1 MEDKKNKS
9 GVDRAL
15 VRRAQGG
22 DKDAFGELVKRHERK
37 VYALAFR
44 FMRNKEDAADVM
56 QETFLQAY
64 KKILSFEGKSAFATW
79 LYRIAVNICLMKKRK
94 KTLKYVS
101 VDKPVESASG
111 EEDIKRELIDLSA
124 EPMALAD
131 KKEVRKKIEGALEE
145 LPDEYKEVVVL
156 RDMDGFSND
165 EVAGMLKI
173 SLPAVK
179 SRLHRGRMYLRKE
192 LSEYFR
198 NRGEL

>member
-1 MEDKKNKS
+1 MKEKKNKS
-9 GVDRAL
+9 GEDAAL
-15 VRRAQGG
+15 VKRAQGG
-22 DKDAFGELVKRHERK
+22 DKNAFGELVKRHERK

-64 KKILSFEGKSAFATW
+64 KKILSFEGKSAFSTW
-79 LYRIAVNICLMKKRK
+79 LYRIAVNFCLMKKRK

-111 EEDIKRELIDLSA
+111 EEDIKRELVDWTTD
-124 EPMALAD
+124 PMALAD
-131 KKEVRKKIEGALEE
+131 KKEVRIKIENALSE
-145 LPDEYKEVVVL
+145 LPDEYREIVVL

-165 EVAGMLKI
+165 EVADMLKI
-173 SLPAVK
+173 SLSAVK
-179 SRLHRGRMYLRKE
+179 SRLHRGRMYLRKG